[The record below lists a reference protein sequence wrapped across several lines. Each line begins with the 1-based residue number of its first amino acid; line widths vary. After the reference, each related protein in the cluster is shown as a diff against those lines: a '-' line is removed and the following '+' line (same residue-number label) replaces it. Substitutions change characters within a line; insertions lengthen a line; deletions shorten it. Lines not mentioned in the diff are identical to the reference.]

1 MAKKKKKVVDFRH
14 KYSFGNPFSDA
25 TNNQANKSQYIEF
38 YHILSGKSVR
48 FKAFVTQFED
58 QFSSNWNSEEVYGRM
73 DPILTFQRTGRV
85 IQMTFDV
92 PASSVDESVGNLRR
106 LTSLIQMLYP
116 SYETGGNA
124 STIKGSPMVKV
135 SFMNWISNGLSTQ
148 GGTGTAEESGVLGA
162 LAGVNFVPDMEQGVM
177 FQEIQGQP
185 IYDEIYPKVFRVSF
199 QLTVVH
205 EQGLGW
211 SGKGGAAK
219 LRRNFR
225 SFPYGATGRYLDE
238 GYVKPPPPPPSR
250 VGPPVNDGLMI
261 DPTAPRDGNGNP
273 IESANGEPT
282 RRKPLST
289 TGRFVQRSDLAQI
302 VNTTDYTPG
311 SQGEQPTTSN
321 RGATADDYEVQ
332 DIDIPLNG
340 GGDISLRPKDGGNSG
355 QAPVT
360 YTHLFPKSPT
370 DKDKAKKRAASS
382 LSPGSGPWGK

>member
-148 GGTGTAEESGVLGA
+148 GGTGTAKQSGVLGA

-238 GYVKPPPPPPSR
+238 GYVKPPPPQPGHIAPA
-250 VGPPVNDGLMI
+250 VNDGLMI

-273 IESANGEPT
+273 IEPTNGEPT

-289 TGRFVQRSDLAQI
+289 TGRFVQRSDQAQI
-302 VNTTDYTPG
+302 LNTESTQAGQTA
-311 SQGEQPTTSN
+311 TSN
-321 RGATADDYEVQ
+321 RGATAKEYQLE
-332 DIDIPLNG
+332 DIGDLNTDSNG
-340 GGDISLRPKDGGNSG
+340 TSTLRPKKGGDFG
-355 QAPVT
+355 QAP
-360 YTHLFPKSPT
+360 
-370 DKDKAKKRAASS
+370 A
-382 LSPGSGPWGK
+382 G